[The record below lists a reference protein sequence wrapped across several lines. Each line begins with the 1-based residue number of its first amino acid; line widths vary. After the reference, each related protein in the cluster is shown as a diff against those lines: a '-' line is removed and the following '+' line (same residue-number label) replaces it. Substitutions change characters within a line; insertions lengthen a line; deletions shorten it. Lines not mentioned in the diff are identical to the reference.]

1 MELLG
6 KAMTPEFWQEVRE
19 NDSYKSL
26 RDELFAIWEKDCQKP
41 VEALRYSEFR
51 MFKYTG
57 NRSFYEGQYF
67 LRRRRMNA
75 SALLSLIYPEEEKY
89 LVCLM
94 DVIYNICDE
103 YTWCLPAHQT
113 ALEINNNSHLDLFAC
128 ETGFALAEIYTL
140 MGDRLE
146 ALIRDRIRVEYK
158 RRIIEALDRQTYG
171 WERSLANWNAVCS
184 GSVGCSIML
193 LHPELMEKYKARLDE
208 NFEYYLKGFKD
219 DGVCEEGVGYWH
231 YGFGFFT
238 VYADMIRNFTNG
250 ETDYFTRPKVKEVA
264 TFIQKMLLSGKS
276 SVSFSDGGRTCN
288 YHLGLL
294 HYLKNE
300 YPDAISIPDPKDSYN
315 ADGCGRW
322 CLHFRS
328 FLWLKEEYLTPDA
341 ATKEATYYAQYSQWM
356 VHKNANYGF
365 AAKAG
370 HNGEPHNQNDVG
382 SFIIA
387 KNGRQ
392 VLVDPGAGM
401 YTRQYFAFDTRYTI
415 LQCSSRG
422 HSVPIVDGKYQK
434 PSTRDHRCGSAD
446 TKYENGVFS
455 ADIAGAYEIEGLN
468 SLVRAFS
475 WNDTT
480 VTLTD
485 TYDYTGEGDI
495 VERFV
500 TLVKPVSEKAG
511 EVTVDGI
518 TVNYDPAVC
527 ELTLG
532 SEDFEANRGTL
543 YFIDLKLNKGVTEF
557 TATFT
562 A

>member
-1 MELLG
+1 MHLLG
-6 KAMTPEFWQEVRE
+6 KAMDPAFWQEVRE
-19 NDSYKSL
+19 KESYKRF
-26 RDELFAIWEKDCQKP
+26 RDELAAMWEKDCQKP
-41 VEALRYSEFR
+41 IEALRYSEFR

-57 NRSFYEGQYF
+57 NRSIYEGQYF
-67 LRRRRMNA
+67 LRRRRVNA
-75 SALLSLIYPEEEKY
+75 CALLSLIYPEEEKY
-89 LVCLM
+89 LVNLM
-94 DVIYNICDE
+94 DTIYAICDE

-113 ALEINNNSHLDLFAC
+113 ALEINNNIHLDLFAC
-128 ETGFALAEIYTL
+128 ETGFTLSEIYTL
-140 MGDRLE
+140 LGDRLE
-146 ALIRDRIRVEYK
+146 PLIRDRIRVEYD
-158 RRIIEALDRQTYG
+158 RRILASFDKGHFG
-171 WERSLANWNAVCS
+171 WEHNLANWNAVCT
-184 GSVGCSIML
+184 GSVACSMML
-193 LHPELMEKYKARLDE
+193 MHPELMEKYQPRFEE
-208 NFEYYLKGFKD
+208 NIEYYLKGFKD
-219 DGVCEEGVGYWH
+219 DGICEEGVGYWH

-238 VYADMIRNFTNG
+238 VYADMIRKY
-250 ETDYFTRPKVKEVA
+250 TDGKVNYFTRPKVKEVSC
-264 TFIQKMLLSGKS
+264 FMQKMYLSGKS
-276 SVSFSDGGRTCN
+276 TVSFSDGSRSCN

-322 CLHFRS
+322 CLHIRS
-328 FLWLKEEYLTPDA
+328 ILWMEEKYLTPDENA
-341 ATKEATYYAQYSQWM
+341 PEATYYAEHSEWM

-387 KNGRQ
+387 KNGKQ
-392 VLVDPGAGM
+392 VLVDPGAGA

-422 HSVPIVDGKYQK
+422 HSTPIINGQYQK
-434 PSTRDHRCGSAD
+434 PSTRDHRCGSKN

-455 ADIAGAYEIEGLN
+455 SDMAGAYEIDGLN

-475 WNDTT
+475 WNETSVT
-480 VTLTD
+480 VTD

-500 TLVKPVSEKAG
+500 TLDKPTSEMAG
-511 EVTVDGI
+511 TVTVDGV
-518 TVNYDPAVC
+518 TVTYDPEKY

-532 SEDFEANRGTL
+532 SEDFNPGTGCL
-543 YFIDLKLNKGVTEF
+543 YFIDLKLKKGVTEF
-557 TATFT
+557 TATFSV
-562 A
+562 